1 MGLWLVYLYMS
12 YNITLLSLGC
22 AKNRVDAEILLY
34 NLKDAGYNI
43 VSSVS
48 LADVVIVNTCGFI
61 DDAKKESIDEI
72 LSVAELKNRGLIKA
86 IIVTGCLAERYK
98 NEVLKEIPE
107 VDAVIGIGANNN
119 IADVVDKAI
128 MGVKTE
134 DFPNKLLLPLNGKR
148 IQTTPK
154 YYAYLKVADGCDNRC
169 TYCAIPLIRGKFRSR
184 RMEYILS
191 EAEYLAKNG
200 VKELL
205 VIAQDTTRYG
215 EDIYGE
221 LKLPELL
228 KKLCKIDGIKWIRIL
243 YCYPDRITDELID
256 VISKEEKVLNYID
269 IPLQHCNKRILK
281 LMNRNGDKESLTNLL
296 KKIRQKIPDVI
307 LRTTFICGF
316 PGETDEEFNELAEFS
331 KEIKFERMGCFMY
344 SQEEGTP
351 ASYMDNQVDN
361 EVKFRRQEILM
372 EEQMRIM
379 EENSI
384 KMLGKTITVLFEG
397 YDDESN
403 LYFGR
408 SVADSPDID
417 GRVYFDILDKDV
429 KEGEFLNIKIN
440 KFDNCDLIG
449 EIV

>member
-1 MGLWLVYLYMS
+1 MS
-12 YNITLLSLGC
+12 YNVTLLSLGC

-61 DDAKKESIDEI
+61 DDAKKESIDER
-72 LSVAELKNRGLIKA
+72 LSVAELKNRGLIKT

-98 NEVLKEIPE
+98 NEILKEIPE

-184 RMEYILS
+184 RMEDILS

-221 LKLPELL
+221 LKLSELL

-344 SQEEGTP
+344 SQEEDTP

>member
-1 MGLWLVYLYMS
+1 MS
-12 YNITLLSLGC
+12 YNVTLLSLGC

-72 LSVAELKNRGLIKA
+72 LSVAELKNRGLIKT

-184 RMEYILS
+184 RMEDILS

-256 VISKEEKVLNYID
+256 VISKEEKILNYID
-269 IPLQHCNKRILK
+269 IPLQHCNKRILR

>member
-1 MGLWLVYLYMS
+1 MS

-43 VSSVS
+43 VLSVS

-169 TYCAIPLIRGKFRSR
+169 TYCAIPLIRGKLRSR
-184 RMEYILS
+184 RMEDILS

>member
-1 MGLWLVYLYMS
+1 MS

-34 NLKDAGYNI
+34 NLKVAGYNI

-72 LSVAELKNRGLIKA
+72 LSAAELKNRGLIKA

-184 RMEYILS
+184 RMEDILS

-417 GRVYFDILDKDV
+417 GRLYFDILDKDV

>member
-1 MGLWLVYLYMS
+1 MS
-12 YNITLLSLGC
+12 YNVTLLSLGC

-98 NEVLKEIPE
+98 NEILKEIPE

-184 RMEYILS
+184 RMEDILS

-344 SQEEGTP
+344 SQEEDTP

>member
-1 MGLWLVYLYMS
+1 MS
-12 YNITLLSLGC
+12 YNVTLLSLGC

-184 RMEYILS
+184 RMEDILS
-191 EAEYLAKNG
+191 EAEYLAKHG

-215 EDIYGE
+215 EDIYGK

-256 VISKEEKVLNYID
+256 VISKEEKILNYID
-269 IPLQHCNKRILK
+269 IPLQHCNKRILR
-281 LMNRNGDKESLTNLL
+281 LMNRNGDKESLTNLF

>member
-1 MGLWLVYLYMS
+1 MS
-12 YNITLLSLGC
+12 YNVTLLSLGC

-184 RMEYILS
+184 RMEDILS

-215 EDIYGE
+215 EDIYGK

-269 IPLQHCNKRILK
+269 IPLQHCNKRILR

>member
-1 MGLWLVYLYMS
+1 MS
-12 YNITLLSLGC
+12 YNVTLLSLGC

-184 RMEYILS
+184 RMEDILS

-281 LMNRNGDKESLTNLL
+281 LMNRNGNKESLTNLF

>member
-1 MGLWLVYLYMS
+1 MS
-12 YNITLLSLGC
+12 YNVTLLSLGC

-98 NEVLKEIPE
+98 NEILKEIPE

-184 RMEYILS
+184 RMEDILS

-281 LMNRNGDKESLTNLL
+281 LMNRNGNKESLTNLF

-344 SQEEGTP
+344 SQEEDTP

>member
-1 MGLWLVYLYMS
+1 MS
-12 YNITLLSLGC
+12 YNVTLLSLGC

-72 LSVAELKNRGLIKA
+72 LSVAELKNRGLIKT

-184 RMEYILS
+184 RMEDILS

-429 KEGEFLNIKIN
+429 KEGEFLSVKIN
-440 KFDNCDLIG
+440 KVDNCDLIG

>member
-1 MGLWLVYLYMS
+1 MS
-12 YNITLLSLGC
+12 YNVTLLSLGC

-184 RMEYILS
+184 RMEDILS

-215 EDIYGE
+215 EDIYGK

-269 IPLQHCNKRILK
+269 IPLQHCNKRILR

-429 KEGEFLNIKIN
+429 KEGEFLSVKIN
-440 KFDNCDLIG
+440 KVDNCDLIG

>member
-1 MGLWLVYLYMS
+1 MS
-12 YNITLLSLGC
+12 YNVTLLSLGC

-184 RMEYILS
+184 RMEDILS

-296 KKIRQKIPDVI
+296 KKIRQKISDVI

-429 KEGEFLNIKIN
+429 KEGEFLSVKIN

>member
-1 MGLWLVYLYMS
+1 MS
-12 YNITLLSLGC
+12 YNVTLLSLGC

-184 RMEYILS
+184 RMEDILS

-205 VIAQDTTRYG
+205 IIAQDTTRYG

-281 LMNRNGDKESLTNLL
+281 LMNRNGNKESLTNLF

>member
-1 MGLWLVYLYMS
+1 MS
-12 YNITLLSLGC
+12 YNVTLLSLGC

-184 RMEYILS
+184 RMEDILS

-256 VISKEEKVLNYID
+256 VISKEEKILNYID
-269 IPLQHCNKRILK
+269 IPLQHCNKRILR
-281 LMNRNGDKESLTNLL
+281 LMNRNGDKESLTNLF

-429 KEGEFLNIKIN
+429 KEGEFLSVKIN
-440 KFDNCDLIG
+440 KVDNCDLIG

>member
-1 MGLWLVYLYMS
+1 MS
-12 YNITLLSLGC
+12 YNVTLLSLGC

-184 RMEYILS
+184 RMEDILS

-429 KEGEFLNIKIN
+429 KEGEFLSVKIN
-440 KFDNCDLIG
+440 KVDNCDLIG

>member
-1 MGLWLVYLYMS
+1 MS
-12 YNITLLSLGC
+12 YNVTLLSLGC

-119 IADVVDKAI
+119 IADVVDKTI

-184 RMEYILS
+184 RMEDILS

-316 PGETDEEFNELAEFS
+316 PGETDEEFNELAEFL

-344 SQEEGTP
+344 SQEEDTP

-372 EEQMRIM
+372 EEQMRII

>member
-1 MGLWLVYLYMS
+1 MS
-12 YNITLLSLGC
+12 YNVTLLSLGC

-184 RMEYILS
+184 RMEDILS

-397 YDDESN
+397 HDDESN

>member
-1 MGLWLVYLYMS
+1 MS
-12 YNITLLSLGC
+12 YNVTLLSLGC

-184 RMEYILS
+184 RMEDILS

-281 LMNRNGDKESLTNLL
+281 LMNRNGNKESLTNLL
-296 KKIRQKIPDVI
+296 KKIRQKISDVI

>member
-1 MGLWLVYLYMS
+1 MS
-12 YNITLLSLGC
+12 YNVTLLSLGC

-34 NLKDAGYNI
+34 NLKVAGYNI

-72 LSVAELKNRGLIKA
+72 LSAAELKNRGLIKA

-184 RMEYILS
+184 RMEDILS

-429 KEGEFLNIKIN
+429 KEGEFLSVKIN

>member
-1 MGLWLVYLYMS
+1 MS
-12 YNITLLSLGC
+12 YNVTLLSLGC

-184 RMEYILS
+184 RMEDILS

-215 EDIYGE
+215 EDIYGK

-256 VISKEEKVLNYID
+256 VISKEEKILNYID
-269 IPLQHCNKRILK
+269 IPLQHCNKRILR

>member
-1 MGLWLVYLYMS
+1 MS
-12 YNITLLSLGC
+12 YNVTLLSLGC

-154 YYAYLKVADGCDNRC
+154 YYAYLKVADGCNNRC

-184 RMEYILS
+184 RMEDILS

-281 LMNRNGDKESLTNLL
+281 LMNRNGDKESLTNLF

-429 KEGEFLNIKIN
+429 KEGEFLSVKIN
-440 KFDNCDLIG
+440 KVDNCDLIG

>member
-1 MGLWLVYLYMS
+1 MS
-12 YNITLLSLGC
+12 YNVTLLSLGC

-43 VSSVS
+43 VSSVR

-184 RMEYILS
+184 RMEDILS

-200 VKELL
+200 AKELL

-281 LMNRNGDKESLTNLL
+281 LMNRNGNKESLTNLF

>member
-1 MGLWLVYLYMS
+1 MS
-12 YNITLLSLGC
+12 YNVTLLSLGC

-72 LSVAELKNRGLIKA
+72 LSVAELKNRGLIKT

-184 RMEYILS
+184 RMEDILS

>member
-1 MGLWLVYLYMS
+1 MS
-12 YNITLLSLGC
+12 YNVTLLSLGC

-184 RMEYILS
+184 RMEDILS

>member
-1 MGLWLVYLYMS
+1 MS
-12 YNITLLSLGC
+12 YNVTLLSLGC

-72 LSVAELKNRGLIKA
+72 LSVAELKNRGLIKT

-98 NEVLKEIPE
+98 NEILKEIPE

-184 RMEYILS
+184 RMEDILS

-344 SQEEGTP
+344 SQEEDTP

>member
-1 MGLWLVYLYMS
+1 MS
-12 YNITLLSLGC
+12 YNVTLLSLGC

-184 RMEYILS
+184 RMEDILS

-221 LKLPELL
+221 LKLSELL

-281 LMNRNGDKESLTNLL
+281 LMNRNGNKESLTNLF

-344 SQEEGTP
+344 SQEEDTP

>member
-1 MGLWLVYLYMS
+1 MS
-12 YNITLLSLGC
+12 YNVTLLSLGC

-184 RMEYILS
+184 RMEDILS

-269 IPLQHCNKRILK
+269 IPLQHCNKRILR
-281 LMNRNGDKESLTNLL
+281 LMNRNGDKESLTNLF

-429 KEGEFLNIKIN
+429 KEGEFLSVKIN
-440 KFDNCDLIG
+440 KVDNCDLIG

>member
-1 MGLWLVYLYMS
+1 MS
-12 YNITLLSLGC
+12 YNVTLLSLGC

-184 RMEYILS
+184 RMEDILS

-215 EDIYGE
+215 EDIYGK

-269 IPLQHCNKRILK
+269 IPLQHCNKRILR
-281 LMNRNGDKESLTNLL
+281 LMNRNGDKESLTNLF

-429 KEGEFLNIKIN
+429 KEGEFLSVKIN
-440 KFDNCDLIG
+440 KVDNCDLIG

>member
-1 MGLWLVYLYMS
+1 MS
-12 YNITLLSLGC
+12 YNVTLLSLGC

-72 LSVAELKNRGLIKA
+72 LSVAELKNRGLMKA

-154 YYAYLKVADGCDNRC
+154 YYAYLRVADGCDNRC

-184 RMEYILS
+184 RMEDILS

-429 KEGEFLNIKIN
+429 KEGEFLSVKIN
-440 KFDNCDLIG
+440 KVDNCDLIG

>member
-1 MGLWLVYLYMS
+1 MS
-12 YNITLLSLGC
+12 YNVTLLSLGC

-34 NLKDAGYNI
+34 NLKVAGYNI

-72 LSVAELKNRGLIKA
+72 LSAAELKNRGLIKA

-184 RMEYILS
+184 RMEDILS

-417 GRVYFDILDKDV
+417 GRLYFDILDKDV

>member
-1 MGLWLVYLYMS
+1 MS
-12 YNITLLSLGC
+12 YNVTLLSLGC

-184 RMEYILS
+184 RMEDILS

-256 VISKEEKVLNYID
+256 VISKEEKILNYID
-269 IPLQHCNKRILK
+269 IPLQHCNKRILR
-281 LMNRNGDKESLTNLL
+281 LMNRNGDKESLTNLF

>member
-1 MGLWLVYLYMS
+1 M
-12 YNITLLSLGC
+12 
-22 AKNRVDAEILLY
+22 
-34 NLKDAGYNI
+34 
-43 VSSVS
+43 
-48 LADVVIVNTCGFI
+48 
-61 DDAKKESIDEI
+61 
-72 LSVAELKNRGLIKA
+72 KNRGLIKA

-119 IADVVDKAI
+119 IADVVDKTI

-184 RMEYILS
+184 RMEDILS

-316 PGETDEEFNELAEFS
+316 PGETDEEFNELAEFL

-344 SQEEGTP
+344 SQEEDTP

-372 EEQMRIM
+372 EEQMRII

>member
-1 MGLWLVYLYMS
+1 MCLNMS
-12 YNITLLSLGC
+12 YNVTLLSLGC

-43 VSSVS
+43 VLSVN
-48 LADVVIVNTCGFI
+48 LADIVIVNTCGFI
-61 DDAKKESIDEI
+61 DDAKRESIDEI
-72 LSVAELKNRGLIKA
+72 LSVAQLKSRGLIKA

-98 NEVLKEIPE
+98 DEVLKEIPE

-119 IADVVDKAI
+119 IADVVNKAVKGI
-128 MGVKTE
+128 KTE
-134 DFPNKLLLPLNGKR
+134 DFPDKLLLPLNGER

-154 YYAYLKVADGCDNRC
+154 YYAYLKIADGCDNRC
-169 TYCAIPLIRGKFRSR
+169 TYCAIPLIRGGFRSR
-184 RMEYILS
+184 EMEDILI
-191 EAEYLAKNG
+191 EAKILAENG

-215 EDIYGE
+215 EDIYRE

-228 KKLCKIDGIKWIRIL
+228 KKLCKIDGIRWIRIL

-256 VISKEEKVLNYID
+256 VISEEEKILNYID
-269 IPLQHCNKRILK
+269 IPLQHCNGRILK
-281 LMNRNGDKESLTNLL
+281 LMNRKGDRESLTKLL
-296 KKIRQKIPDVI
+296 KKIRAKIPDVI

-316 PGETDEEFNELAEFS
+316 PGETEEEFNELTEFAR
-331 KEIKFERMGCFMY
+331 EIKFERMGCFVY
-344 SQEEGTP
+344 SQEEDTP
-351 ASYMDNQVDN
+351 AFYMDGQIDDK
-361 EVKFRRQEILM
+361 VKFRRQEILM

-379 EENSI
+379 EGNSI
-384 KMLGKTITVLFEG
+384 KMFGKTITVLFEG
-397 YDDESN
+397 YDNDSH

-408 SVADSPDID
+408 SMADSPDID
-417 GRVYFDILDKDV
+417 GRVYFDILDRDI
-429 KEGEFLNIKIN
+429 KEGEFLDIKIN

>member
-1 MGLWLVYLYMS
+1 MS
-12 YNITLLSLGC
+12 YNVTLLSLGC

-34 NLKDAGYNI
+34 NLKVAGYNI

-184 RMEYILS
+184 RMEDILS